1 MPSSHKPTPKS
12 DQAETGQ
19 TVSRAIATGR
29 PSGSSVQ
36 HSSQP
41 SFNPRSG
48 KDIQKRLTS
57 NHFTGVIYNALVVLI
72 GTMRE
77 VHADYAVDESDNKN
91 LIHGG
96 IDMNIGRTD
105 VDTGPSK
112 LGELLGS
119 VDLGP

>member
-29 PSGSSVQ
+29 PSGSSGQ

-41 SFNPRSG
+41 SSE
-48 KDIQKRLTS
+48 KVIQKSLTS

-77 VHADYAVDESDNKN
+77 VHADCAGDESDHQN

-96 IDMNIGRTD
+96 IGMNIGRTD

-112 LGELLGS
+112 LGKLLGS

>member
-1 MPSSHKPTPKS
+1 
-12 DQAETGQ
+12 
-19 TVSRAIATGR
+19 
-29 PSGSSVQ
+29 
-36 HSSQP
+36 
-41 SFNPRSG
+41 
-48 KDIQKRLTS
+48 
-57 NHFTGVIYNALVVLI
+57 
-72 GTMRE
+72 MRE